1 MTKQYFARM
10 TFFGLF
16 FADSVQGSP
25 RAYYNPLTGN
35 VTFANDLP
43 YAIPVAYLSSQTGS
57 LTGASN
63 MAPIPGAIKD
73 DTEFPWAY
81 AYLFLPPGLH
91 NTGSTVTVG
100 TSITDLEFHWYD
112 VLGPSQQ
119 GAVIETPEPSSLV
132 LMSLFLLG
140 ARRLRQKHARFNESA
155 R

>member
-1 MTKQYFARM
+1 MTKPYFALM

-43 YAIPVAYLSSQTGS
+43 YAIPAASLLSQTGS
-57 LTGASN
+57 LTSASN
-63 MAPIPGAIKD
+63 MESIPGAIKD

-81 AYLFLPPGLH
+81 SYLFLPPGLH
-91 NTGSTVTVG
+91 DTGNTVTVG
-100 TSITDLEFHWYD
+100 TSITDLEFEYYYD
-112 VLGPSQQ
+112 LGPSQQ
-119 GAVIETPEPSSLV
+119 GAVIEIPEPSSLV
-132 LMSLFLLG
+132 LTSLFLLG